1 MGRTGILT
9 GGWVGCEVL
18 NHAPLHC
25 RDPPATQDYSIYRND
40 TLKMVRGRAAY
51 YEEMWD
57 TIKHEQ
63 ENNTSLQ
70 HKLPVTVLCPSVR
83 LLQKSSTMDI
93 TSMSC
98 RWKPDSWFHQ
108 LCQYAMSW
116 EPWWWVDGCKQRIS
130 RIGWQAAVCII
141 KTSPVT
147 VFLPPLHLLQTEL
160 STSGSHIAEWQ
171 RRQRSSL

>member
-9 GGWVGCEVL
+9 GGWVRCEVL

-40 TLKMVRGRAAY
+40 TWNTVRGR
-51 YEEMWD
+51 EELLTMRKCE
-57 TIKHEQ
+57 ILSY
-63 ENNTSLQ
+63 NTSLQ

-116 EPWWWVDGCKQRIS
+116 EPWWWVDGCKRRIP